1 MIRLGI
7 LSDTHGYWRPGI
19 LEQFGGVTAILH
31 AGDVGDSAICDALE
45 SVAPTYSIRGNVDG
59 ALPES
64 SFPYR
69 RILRFE
75 GVRILLIHR
84 PEDAAVEMVS
94 DPQPYGMVIHGHTHK
109 PRNEWLDGCLWFNP
123 GAAGRDR
130 FGRTQDVGIGL
141 VRIEAGRIVEARFVP
156 LIRHEK
162 REVQ

>member
-19 LEQFGGVTAILH
+19 LEHFGGVSAILH
-31 AGDVGDSAICDALE
+31 AGDVGDSAICDVLE

-69 RILRFE
+69 RILTFE

-84 PEDAAVEMVS
+84 SEDAAAEIVS

-123 GAAGRDR
+123 GAAGRER

-162 REVQ
+162 REV